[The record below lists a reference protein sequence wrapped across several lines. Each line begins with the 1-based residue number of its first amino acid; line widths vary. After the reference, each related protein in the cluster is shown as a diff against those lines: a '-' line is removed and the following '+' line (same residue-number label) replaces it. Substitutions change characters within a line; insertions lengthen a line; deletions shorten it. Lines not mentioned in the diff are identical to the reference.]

1 MSSNWLTIR
10 INLLRMAELVDR
22 KDILEL
28 AGNPPE
34 VLLVDDERYA
44 LEEYQELLDL
54 DGICAIIE
62 TNPFKAIEKTLDTPS
77 IRAVVTDQRMPQMSG
92 AELISQLHKRLAP
105 DRQVK
110 YLILSGYLE
119 GISETKDI
127 PSVKLLEKPVD
138 ATELSDAIRN
148 AISGGTGA

>member
-1 MSSNWLTIR
+1 M
-10 INLLRMAELVDR
+10 EL

-34 VLLVDDERYA
+34 VLLIDDEGYA

-54 DGICAIIE
+54 DGICAVIE
-62 TNPFKAIEKTLDTPS
+62 TDPFKAIETTLATPS

-92 AELISQLHKRLAP
+92 AQLISQLHKRLP
-105 DRQVK
+105 PERQVK

-119 GISETKDI
+119 GIADTQDM
-127 PSVKLLEKPVD
+127 PNVKLLEKPVD
-138 ATELSDAIRN
+138 ATALSDAIRS
-148 AISGGTGA
+148 AISGNAGA